1 MSSAMKRTRL
11 FEEQQKLG
19 AVFTDFA
26 GWELPVYYSSILK
39 EHFAVREGA
48 GLFDVSHMGRI
59 RVRGSG
65 VVQFLNALLS
75 RNILDQKIGE
85 ARYALVCN
93 PEGGVKDDI
102 IAYHQGEDQF
112 LLVVNASNREKI
124 LDWMDQNKAGP
135 VDLDDQTENTSLLA
149 VQGPRAEAVV
159 SSIVKQDLS
168 PVKFYT
174 FSSGQFMGE
183 EVVLSRTGYTG
194 EDGFEVFVPNE
205 KVQDLWRELLSTG
218 QEYGILPAGLGARDL
233 LRLEMGYP
241 LYGHELTEDISPL
254 EAGLERFVDLDKGF
268 IGREA
273 LLGREVRRSLVG
285 LRLMDSGVPRE
296 GFYVYQGDRLVGQ
309 VTSGGFSPTLKS
321 GIALALLDRTHVRY
335 GENVDIEIRG
345 KRKKAQLTRIPFI
358 EGGRGR

>member
-1 MSSAMKRTRL
+1 MSSAVKRTRL
-11 FEEQQKLG
+11 FEEEQKLG

-39 EHFAVREGA
+39 EHSAVREA
-48 GLFDVSHMGRI
+48 TGLFDVSHMGRI
-59 RVRGSG
+59 RLQGSDVVR
-65 VVQFLNALLS
+65 FLNALLS
-75 RNILDQKIGE
+75 RNISDQKIGE

-102 IAYHQGEDQF
+102 IAYRESEDQF
-112 LLVVNASNREKI
+112 LLVVNASNRQKI
-124 LDWMDQNKAGP
+124 LDWMDQRKAGL
-135 VDLDDQTENTSLLA
+135 VDIDDRTEDTSLLA
-149 VQGPRAEAVV
+149 VQGPQAEAAV

-168 PVKFYT
+168 LVKLYT

-183 EVVLSRTGYTG
+183 EVIVSRTGYTG
-194 EDGFEVFVPNE
+194 EDGFEVFVSNE
-205 KVQDLWRELLSTG
+205 KAQDLWRELLSAG

-241 LYGHELTEDISPL
+241 LYGHELTEDISPF
-254 EAGLERFVDLDKGF
+254 EAGLERFVDLDKEF

-273 LLGREVRRSLVG
+273 LLGEEVRRSLVG
-285 LRLMDSGVPRE
+285 LRLVDSGVPRE
-296 GFYVYQGDRLVGQ
+296 GFCVYHGDRLVGQ

-321 GIALALLDRTHVRY
+321 GIALALLDKTCIRY

-345 KRKKAQLTRIPFI
+345 KRKRAQLTRIPFI
-358 EGGRGR
+358 EGGRRR

>member
-1 MSSAMKRTRL
+1 MKRTRL
-11 FEEQQKLG
+11 FGEQQKLG

-59 RVRGSG
+59 RVQGSD
-65 VVQFLNALLS
+65 VVRFLNTLLS
-75 RNILDQKIGE
+75 RNISDQKIGE
-85 ARYALVCN
+85 AWYALVCN

-102 IAYHQGEDQF
+102 IAYRQAEDQF
-112 LLVVNASNREKI
+112 LLVVNASNRQKI
-124 LDWMDQNKAGP
+124 LDWMDQKAGL
-135 VDLDDQTENTSLLA
+135 VDIDDQTENTSLLA

-159 SSIVKQDLS
+159 SSIVEQDLS
-168 PVKFYT
+168 LVKFYT
-174 FSSGQFMGE
+174 FCSGQFRGE
-183 EVVLSRTGYTG
+183 EIILSRTGYTG
-194 EDGFEVFVPNE
+194 EDGFEVFVSSE
-205 KVQDLWRELLSTG
+205 RAQDLWRDLLSTG
-218 QEYGILPAGLGARDL
+218 EEYGILPAGLGARDL

-241 LYGHELTEDISPL
+241 LYGHELREDISL
-254 EAGLERFVDLDKGF
+254 FEAGLERFVDLDKEF

-273 LLGREVRRSLVG
+273 LLGREVRKSLVG

-296 GFYVYQGDRLVGQ
+296 GFCVYQGDRKVGQ

-321 GIALALLDRTHVRY
+321 GIALAFLDKTYVRY
-335 GENVDIEIRG
+335 GEDVDIEIRG